1 MRACEQKICDLRG
14 TGKCPIC
21 SECKAP
27 PDKVSDDNCVDCWC
41 CEHDCGYVR
50 GSNKNVD
57 VEQKVGIMIIQPTTG
72 E

>member
-1 MRACEQKICDLRG
+1 MRQCTQKLCELQK

-27 PDKVSDDNCVDCWC
+27 PDKVSDDNCVNCWC
-41 CEHDCGYVR
+41 CEHDAGFIR
-50 GSNKNVD
+50 NGKSTTEAD
-57 VEQKVGIMIIQPTTG
+57 QKVKIIIIQPTG